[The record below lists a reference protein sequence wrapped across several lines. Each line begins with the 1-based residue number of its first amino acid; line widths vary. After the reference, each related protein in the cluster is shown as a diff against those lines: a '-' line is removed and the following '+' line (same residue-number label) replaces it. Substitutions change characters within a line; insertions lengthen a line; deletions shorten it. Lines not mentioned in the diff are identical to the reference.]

1 MKQVKLARFTCG
13 LGFLLMLGTAAA
25 TDAGNLSICAAAG
38 LLLTGLGMML
48 VGGLLGGLFRDE

>member
-1 MKQVKLARFTCG
+1 MEQVKLARITCG

-25 TDAGNLSICAAAG
+25 SDAGNLSIYAAAG

-48 VGGLLGGLFRDE
+48 AGGFLGGLFRDE